1 MGKLT
6 RIVIDPNYGIY
17 ESDALT
23 TSCEIIR
30 TFDLCNVKYSAERN
44 REGYVIECDIP
55 YTMYESLSKYDD
67 HRYFK
72 IYPAD
77 RIIPI
82 LEAIRKDE
90 MGY

>member
-6 RIVIDPNYGIY
+6 RIVIDPNYGMY
-17 ESDALT
+17 EFDAYNT
-23 TSCEIIR
+23 FREIMR
-30 TFDLCNVKYSAERN
+30 TFDLCSVEYSAKRD

-55 YTMYESLSKYDD
+55 YTMYESLNKYNDR
-67 HRYFK
+67 RYFK

-82 LEAIRKDE
+82 LEAVRKDL

>member
-6 RIVIDPNYGIY
+6 RIVIDPSYDRVNCEGLYIFNMVKQ
-17 ESDALT
+17 ALDYY
-23 TSCEIIR
+23 SVE
-30 TFDLCNVKYSAERN
+30 YSAERR

-55 YTMYESLSKYDD
+55 YKIYESLHLYDD
-67 HRYFK
+67 KTHVK
-72 IYPAD
+72 IYPGD

-82 LEAIRKDE
+82 LEAIRKDF